1 MLTLFFRY
9 REIII
14 CQYIQIDNDIRI
26 QYISFLIFSSHLFFQ
41 SRFVVIKLNF
51 YIQIDV
57 YQKIILHLPNN

>member
-1 MLTLFFRY
+1 MVKKYF
-9 REIII
+9 
-14 CQYIQIDNDIRI
+14 QYIQIDNDIKI
-26 QYISFLIFSSHLFFQ
+26 QYISFLIFFSHLFFQ